1 MKRDIDLIRKLLLYL
16 EEKTDDKVIKD
27 IELDVRNSGDIH
39 DKFCQG
45 ENGDFP

>member
-27 IELDVRNSGDIH
+27 IELDVRNSGDTIL
-39 DKFCQG
+39 
-45 ENGDFP
+45 NY